1 MTANTAQHDKVQLSR
16 RELEI
21 ARLVADG
28 LTNREIAARLFISE
42 RTVDGHLEHVR
53 EKLEVNTRAQVT
65 AWVVRRE
72 STVEAPGSTANPR
85 PRWWPWTWAP
95 SRRQVWLA
103 AVLLV
108 ALEATIV
115 LAVIPPTG
123 PTVTTI
129 AGAED
134 VGGSFPLLGDYAGDT
149 GLAKN
154 ALLSLPSDV
163 AVAPDGTLYI
173 ADYRNERIRRVEAN
187 GRITTYAGNPSSH
200 TAATPDKV
208 AGSVNLGNASNIA
221 VDSKGLVY
229 ILTISPDGALEVW
242 RVEANTR
249 LTIVVNLGSAN
260 PGASNFWP
268 PPVGGLAV
276 ARNGDVYVAD
286 RDRNVVWKYVPG
298 QPAAVVVAGSGKAAD
313 LDLPGP
319 AKDAV
324 LLRPAGITIDERNGD
339 LYIADAGHNRIRR
352 LDSRGIMTTVAGS
365 GKYYGDSGDGGI
377 ATAAR
382 LSFPFGVAVGRDG
395 TIYIADTGNNRL
407 REVTPSGVIE
417 ALAGTGQPGFA
428 GDGGQAADAQFRA
441 PEGIA
446 LDASGHL
453 FVADTIN
460 HRIREIVG
468 VHA

>member
-1 MTANTAQHDKVQLSR
+1 MNSNTAERDKVQLSR

-28 LTNREIAARLFISE
+28 LTNREIATRLFISE

-53 EKLEVNTRAQVT
+53 EKLGVNTRAQVA
-65 AWVVRRE
+65 AWVVRQDA
-72 STVEAPGSTANPR
+72 TVEAPAPSASPMPR
-85 PRWWPWTWAP
+85 SRALSWAP

-123 PTVTTI
+123 PTVKTI

-134 VGGSFPLLGDYAGDT
+134 VGQSFPLLGDFAGD
-149 GLAKN
+149 GGRAVN

-173 ADYRNERIRRVEAN
+173 ADYRNERIRRVDAN
-187 GRITTYAGNPSSH
+187 GKITRYAGDPLSK
-200 TAATPDKV
+200 TAVGPDQQ
-208 AGSVNLGNASNIA
+208 AESVNLGNASNIA
-221 VDSKGLVY
+221 VNSNGLVY

-249 LTIVVNLGSAN
+249 MTLVVNLGSAN
-260 PGASNFWP
+260 PGHSNFWP

-276 ARNGDVYVAD
+276 AKNGDVYVAD
-286 RDRNVVWKYVPG
+286 RDRNVVWEYVPG
-298 QPAAVVVAGSGKAAD
+298 QPAAVMVAGSGKAGD
-313 LDLPGP
+313 LDRPGP
-319 AKDAV
+319 ARDAV
-324 LLRPAGITIDERNGD
+324 LLRPAGVAVDPRTGD

-352 LDSRGIMTTVAGS
+352 VDSRGIMTTVAGS
-365 GKYYGDSGDGGI
+365 GKYYGDSGDGGL
-377 ATAAR
+377 ATNAR
-382 LSFPFGVAVGRDG
+382 LSFPFGVAVGHDG

-460 HRIREIVG
+460 HRIRVILG
-468 VHA
+468 VRA

>member
-1 MTANTAQHDKVQLSR
+1 MTVNTAPHDKVQLSR

-28 LTNREIAARLFISE
+28 LTNREIASRLFISE

-53 EKLEVNTRAQVT
+53 EKLEVNTRAQIA
-65 AWVVRRE
+65 AWVVRQDAP
-72 STVEAPGSTANPR
+72 VEAPAPSASPR
-85 PRWWPWTWAP
+85 PRSWPSGWAP

-103 AVLLV
+103 AVVLV
-108 ALEATIV
+108 ALEAAIV

-134 VGGSFPLLGDYAGDT
+134 VGGSFPLLGDYNGDT

-187 GRITTYAGNPSSH
+187 GRITTYAGNPFSH
-200 TAATPDKV
+200 TAATPGME

-221 VDSKGLVY
+221 VDSKGLLY
-229 ILTISPDGALEVW
+229 ILTISLDGALEVW

-249 LTIVVNLGSAN
+249 LTLVVNLGPAN

-286 RDRNVVWKYVPG
+286 RDRNVVWKYVPD

-319 AKDAV
+319 AMDAV
-324 LLRPAGITIDERNGD
+324 LLRPAGITIDERTGD

-365 GKYYGDSGDGGI
+365 GKHYGDSGDGGL
-377 ATAAR
+377 ATNAR
-382 LSFPFGVAVGRDG
+382 LSFPFGVAVAHDG

-428 GDGGQAADAQFRA
+428 GDGGQAANAQFRA

-468 VHA
+468 VDA